1 MRIEITTD
9 AAEFRA
15 RTESFLLRDPLRHTV
30 VTSSVASHIAGIA
43 AGSAKPR
50 FLSLHADDDTVAG
63 VAMRVQDR
71 DVYLGELPERSAG
84 EVADALAELEP
95 EAAGVEGL
103 VADATD
109 FAERWCAR
117 FDIGFHQ
124 TYRTRL
130 YRLGA
135 LRVPD
140 VPGALRR
147 ATESDAELCM
157 EWSEAMYAD
166 AGIPWQPAESET
178 IRRRVTAG
186 QLWFWERDGQPVS
199 FAAHQLPVY
208 NWSRIGLVYTP
219 PAHRGR
225 GYASAVTAGLAHDL
239 HADGLDVCLFADVAN
254 RTAGKIYQAIGFHPT
269 HEFVHHSFDRSG
281 ELSSTAHGSTSP

>member
-30 VTSSVASHIAGIA
+30 ITSSVAGHIAGLA
-43 AGSAKPR
+43 SGTSTPR
-50 FLSLHADDDTVAG
+50 FLSLHADDGAVAG

-71 DVYLGELPERSAG
+71 DVYLGELPHKGAG
-84 EVADALAELEP
+84 EVADALAEVEP

-103 VADATD
+103 LGDATE
-109 FAERWCAR
+109 FAERWSAR
-117 FDIGFHQ
+117 FDVGFHES
-124 TYRTRL
+124 YRARL
-130 YRLGA
+130 YRLGV

-147 ATESDAELCM
+147 ATESDAELCL
-157 EWSEAMYAD
+157 EWAEAMYAD
-166 AGIPWQPAESET
+166 GGMTWRPTESDT
-178 IRRRVTAG
+178 IRRRVGAG

-199 FAAHQLPVY
+199 LAAHQIPVY
-208 NWSRIGLVYTP
+208 KWSRIGLVYTP
-219 PAHRGR
+219 SALRGR
-225 GYASAVTAGLAHDL
+225 GYASAVTAGLAQDL
-239 HADGLDVCLFADVAN
+239 RADGLDVCLFADVAN

-269 HEFVHHSFDRSG
+269 HEFVHHTFG
-281 ELSSTAHGSTSP
+281 

>member
-30 VTSSVASHIAGIA
+30 ITSSVAGHIAGLA
-43 AGSAKPR
+43 SGTSKPR
-50 FLSLHADDDTVAG
+50 FLSLHADDGAVAG
-63 VAMRVQDR
+63 VAVRVQDR
-71 DVYLGELPERSAG
+71 DVNLGELPHKGAG
-84 EVADALAELEP
+84 EVADALAEVEP
-95 EAAGVEGL
+95 DVAGVEGL
-103 VADATD
+103 VADATE
-109 FAERWCAR
+109 FAERWSAR
-117 FDIGFHQ
+117 FGIGFHQ
-124 TYRTRL
+124 AYRTRL

-147 ATESDAELCM
+147 ATESDAELCL

-166 AGIPWQPAESET
+166 GGMNWQPVESDT
-178 IRRRVTAG
+178 IRRRVGAG

-199 FAAHQLPVY
+199 LAAHQIPVY

-219 PAHRGR
+219 REERGR
-225 GYASAVTAGLAHDL
+225 GYASAVTAGLAQDL
-239 HADGLDVCLFADVAN
+239 RADGLDICLFADIAN

-269 HEFVHHSFDRSG
+269 HEFAHHAFG
-281 ELSSTAHGSTSP
+281 